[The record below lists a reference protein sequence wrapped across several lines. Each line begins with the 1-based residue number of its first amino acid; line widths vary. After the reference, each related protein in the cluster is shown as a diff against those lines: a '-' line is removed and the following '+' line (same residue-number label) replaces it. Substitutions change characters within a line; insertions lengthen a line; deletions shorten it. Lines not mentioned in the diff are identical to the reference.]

1 MRKIKMILILSILFL
16 IPIKVLAY
24 NTAYVEE
31 KKITLENI
39 PEEIKDLGANGTIYY
54 PEKANYYEFIDDK
67 NNYNVI
73 YEIKNNSSKLGWA
86 TFDLDGNKI
95 SEKTINRYLTLF
107 GTALY
112 YNNYLYVLYGTTD
125 NKTVDASSPDYASTP
140 TIL

>member
-54 PEKANYYEFIDDK
+54 PEKANYYEFIDFSL
-67 NNYNVI
+67 YTVI
-73 YEIKNNSSKLGWA
+73 CI
-86 TFDLDGNKI
+86 I
-95 SEKTINRYLTLF
+95 
-107 GTALY
+107 
-112 YNNYLYVLYGTTD
+112 
-125 NKTVDASSPDYASTP
+125 
-140 TIL
+140 